1 MHAVETFTVQPL
13 YVGSVTPMSADYT
26 PQQVASLAAQG
37 DVQLIDVRADHE
49 HRAGHIAGGRWIEL
63 SDLALQADTIDRAVP
78 VILYCRSGARS
89 AMATEA
95 LLLAG
100 YDAHNMTGGM
110 LEWHAA
116 GLAMEPADGYVV

>member
-1 MHAVETFTVQPL
+1 
-13 YVGSVTPMSADYT
+13 MSADYT

-37 DVQLIDVRADHE
+37 GVQLIDVRADYE
-49 HRAGHIAGGRWIEL
+49 HQAGHIAGSRWIEL
-63 SDLALQADTIDRAVP
+63 SDLPTQADTIDRAVP

-95 LLLAG
+95 LLQAG

-116 GLAMEPADGYVV
+116 GLSMEPADGHVD